1 MFQQMVRLTLA
12 ATIWRKYRNYIVGI
26 LALIA
31 FWLLLNFIHKDYLAY
46 AQLDIEANQSFI
58 AYSYVL
64 KWAMIIVSSG
74 VFIRYVKKP
83 LTSDQNNS
91 LQRTMEKSKK
101 SKSVGQ
107 TNSDSESL
115 SDDPFA
121 NIRTKKSLRSEA
133 DFVLDQNKVKNKK

>member
-64 KWAMIIVSSG
+64 KWAMIIVSAG

>member
-64 KWAMIIVSSG
+64 KWAMIIVSAG

-133 DFVLDQNKVKNKK
+133 DFVLDKSKVKNKK

>member
-26 LALIA
+26 LSLVA
-31 FWLLLNFIHKDYLAY
+31 FWLLLNFIHQDYLSY
-46 AQLDIEANQSFI
+46 AQLDVEANQSMI

-64 KWAMIIVSSG
+64 KWGLILLSAG

-83 LTSDQNNS
+83 LSSDKNKT
-91 LQRTMEKSKK
+91 LQREMEKSHKINK
-101 SKSVGQ
+101 ESPVSA
-107 TNSDSESL
+107 SSETL
-115 SDDPFA
+115 ENDPFA

-133 DFVLDQNKVKNKK
+133 DFVLEKSADKKK